1 MVGTH
6 KKNMLKKI
14 IYRFL
19 AVRHPWRYIG
29 FDELSELYASTMLR
43 SLGLSLVGIFVP
55 IYLYKL
61 GYELPVIFLF
71 MAGVFGARMVSDIVS
86 GYLVAWQGPKHVIL
100 ASNIIQ
106 TFTLI
111 LLLTLSQYHW
121 PLWLISGLWGLSLSM
136 FFIAYHVDFSKIMHL
151 GNGGKELGF
160 MTIMERVG
168 AALGPVAGGVI
179 ATVFGPEYTIMTAII
194 LFVGAVIPLFLSAE
208 PTALHQ
214 QISYRGLPYR
224 RLRRDFL
231 SFAAFG
237 AENTISI
244 SVWPLFAAVTILTV
258 NTYANIGL
266 VTSLGVIAAIVTAQ
280 FIGRV
285 VDREKGATLLRGSV
299 VANFFLHL
307 LRPLAQ
313 GFGGVLLI
321 NIANEVVTTG
331 YKLPYTKGTYARA
344 DDLPGF
350 RIVYLVT
357 MEVCGDIG
365 KAAAWLVVWALC
377 FFVDPVT
384 AIWLSFFIIAAPSLL
399 IAAHNFPSL
408 RPR

>member
-1 MVGTH
+1 MF
-6 KKNMLKKI
+6 KKI
-14 IYRFL
+14 IHRFL

-61 GYELPVIFLF
+61 GYELPVVFLF
-71 MAGVFGARMVSDIVS
+71 MAGVFGARMVFDILS

-100 ASNIIQ
+100 ASNILQ
-106 TFTLI
+106 AFTLI
-111 LLLTLSQYHW
+111 LLLTLPQYDW
-121 PLWLISGLWGLSLSM
+121 PLWVISALWGLSISM

-168 AALGPVAGGVI
+168 AALGPVVGGVI
-179 ATVFGPEYTIMTAII
+179 ATVFGPEYTIMVATG
-194 LFVGAVIPLFLSAE
+194 LFMGAVIPLFLSAE

-214 QISYRGLPYR
+214 KISYRGLPYR
-224 RLRRDFL
+224 RLKRDFL
-231 SFAAFG
+231 SFASLG
-237 AENTISI
+237 AENTVSI

-285 VDREKGATLLRGSV
+285 VDREKGGTLLRGSV

-313 GFGGVLLI
+313 GFGGVLLV

-331 YKLPYTKGTYARA
+331 YKLPYTKGMYARA

-357 MEVCGDIG
+357 MEVLGDTG
-365 KAAAWLVVWALC
+365 KAAAWLMVWALC

-384 AIWLSFFIIAAPSLL
+384 AMWLSFFIIAAPSLL
-399 IAAHNFPSL
+399 IAAHSFPSL
-408 RPR
+408 KRR